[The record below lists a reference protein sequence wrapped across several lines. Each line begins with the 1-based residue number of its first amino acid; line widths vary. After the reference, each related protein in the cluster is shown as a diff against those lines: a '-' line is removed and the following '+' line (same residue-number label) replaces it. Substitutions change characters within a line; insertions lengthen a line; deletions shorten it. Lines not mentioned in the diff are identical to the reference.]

1 MKQAYFLNRTVAG
14 TPKIFVSTKVW
25 KIQVILPFGFS
36 LMNKNENAKEIGRA
50 SCRERV

>member
-25 KIQVILPFGFS
+25 KIQVILPFEFS
-36 LMNKNENAKEIGRA
+36 LLNKNENAKIIKWKI
-50 SCRERV
+50 CQVLN